1 MVLGCEAGPLDEV
14 VTGLGSVE
22 AAVRTHGRREH
33 RQKSPAENCVCCDD
47 VTGFLAD
54 LGAQLFSLH
63 FSTFFFF
70 FLFL

>member
-33 RQKSPAENCVCCDD
+33 HRKSPAKNCC
-47 VTGFLAD
+47 FWKKFQA
-54 LGAQLFSLH
+54 AFE
-63 FSTFFFF
+63 
-70 FLFL
+70 